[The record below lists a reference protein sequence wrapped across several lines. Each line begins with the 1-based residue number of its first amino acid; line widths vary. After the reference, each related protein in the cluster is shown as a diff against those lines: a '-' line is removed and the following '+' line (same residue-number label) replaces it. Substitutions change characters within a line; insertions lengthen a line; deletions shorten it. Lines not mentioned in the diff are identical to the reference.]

1 MQALGRSLPPLNTR
15 LGVSVVGKSKTKK
28 EVSLDDLCLKRDEA
42 LERVVEIFLK
52 GYDEEE
58 EELIKALDVLTVAHT
73 KATFEQFGSSFSS

>member
-1 MQALGRSLPPLNTR
+1 MTR
-15 LGVSVVGKSKTKK
+15 KSKTKK

-58 EELIKALDVLTVAHT
+58 EELIKALDVLTVAHI